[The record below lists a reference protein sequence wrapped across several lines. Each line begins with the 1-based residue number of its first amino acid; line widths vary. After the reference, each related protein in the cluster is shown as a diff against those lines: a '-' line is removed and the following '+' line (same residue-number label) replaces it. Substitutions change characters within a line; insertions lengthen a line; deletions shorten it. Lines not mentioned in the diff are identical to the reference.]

1 MTKLLK
7 KSPTSGN
14 PLETDVG
21 VVPTG
26 GTTGQ
31 SLVKASNTDF
41 DTTWSTVSG
50 STFDPDT
57 ILLGPSPFLHTLDEE
72 QLGILYDGN
81 GNVLVA

>member
-57 ILLGPSPFLHTLDEE
+57 ILTGLNVSNELAVLVDN
-72 QLGILYDGN
+72 N
-81 GNVLVA
+81 GNVLIGV